1 MKQPFNSRSA
11 RPTGPISGTT
21 RKQLAARFLAAA
33 ENGDRATVDDML
45 RNFKGLVH
53 TTRKKDASGMT
64 VNTTALH
71 LAARNGHLGI
81 VQDLVQAQAKV
92 DAEDFLGQTPL
103 MEAAMFA
110 RGDVAKFLLD
120 RGADAN
126 HKASEGYTP
135 LMYAARN
142 AALETASHLLDHK
155 AKINDRSDA
164 RDTALHFAIHAEP
177 CPQPVIQF
185 LLDRGINA
193 QARNL
198 EGNTAEDEARDAG
211 KDAIADFIKNKS
223 AIALLTR
230 QRRDVA
236 TYKECFG
243 KLAAPFEHG
252 AGKPLHVPATA
263 HFKKKPKAGA
273 QP

>member
-21 RKQLAARFLAAA
+21 RKQLVARFLDAA
-33 ENGDRATVDDML
+33 ENGDRTTINDML

-53 TTRKKDASGMT
+53 AQRKKDAHGMRADS
-64 VNTTALH
+64 TALH

-81 VQDLVQAQAKV
+81 VQDLVQAHAKV
-92 DAEDFLGQTPL
+92 DAEDYLGQTPL

-110 RGDVAKFLLD
+110 RGDIAKFLLQK
-120 RGADAN
+120 GADAN

-142 AALETASHLLDHK
+142 AALDTASHLLDHK
-155 AKINDRSDA
+155 AKINARSEAMDS
-164 RDTALHFAIHAEP
+164 ALHFAIHAEP
-177 CPQPVIQF
+177 CPQPIIQF
-185 LLDRGINA
+185 LLDRGLNA
-193 QARNL
+193 HLRNL
-198 EGNTAEDEARDAG
+198 EGNTAEEEARSAG
-211 KDAIADFIKNKS
+211 KDTTADFIKNRA

-236 TYKECFG
+236 TYKECFS
-243 KLAAPFEHG
+243 KVAAPFQHG
-252 AGKPLHVPATA
+252 AGKPLHGPQTA

-273 QP
+273 VP

>member
-11 RPTGPISGTT
+11 RPTGPISGAT
-21 RKQLAARFLAAA
+21 RKQLVARFMDAA

-53 TTRKKDASGMT
+53 SVRRKDANGMIA
-64 VNTTALH
+64 NSTALH

-81 VQDLVQAQAKV
+81 VQDLVQAHAKI
-92 DAEDFLGQTPL
+92 DAEDFVGQTPL

-142 AALETASHLLDHK
+142 ASLDVAGHLLDHK
-155 AKINDRSDA
+155 AKINARSDA

-193 QARNL
+193 SARNL
-198 EGNTAEDEARDAG
+198 EGNTAEEAARDAG
-211 KDAIADFIKNKS
+211 KDATADFIKDKA

-230 QRRDVA
+230 QRREVA

-252 AGKPLHVPATA
+252 AGRPLHAPVTA

>member
-11 RPTGPISGTT
+11 KPTGPISGAT
-21 RKQLAARFLAAA
+21 RKQLVARFLAAA
-33 ENGDRATVDDML
+33 ENGDRVTVNDML
-45 RNFKGLVH
+45 RNFKGLAH
-53 TTRKKDASGMT
+53 AQRKKDAHGMLA
-64 VNTTALH
+64 NSTALH

-81 VQDLVQAQAKV
+81 VQDLVQANAKV
-92 DAEDFLGQTPL
+92 DAEDFVGQTPL

-110 RGDVAKFLLD
+110 RGDVAKFLLVK
-120 RGADAN
+120 GADAN
-126 HKASEGYTP
+126 HQASEGYTP

-142 AALETASHLLDHK
+142 AALDVAGHLLDHK
-155 AKINDRSDA
+155 AKINARSDA

-177 CPQPVIQF
+177 CPQPIIQF

-193 QARNL
+193 ASRNL
-198 EGNTAEDEARDAG
+198 EGNTAEEEAREAG
-211 KDAIADFIKNKS
+211 KAELADFIKSKA

-230 QRRDVA
+230 QRREVA

-252 AGKPLHVPATA
+252 AGKPLHAPTTA
-263 HFKKKPKAGA
+263 HFKKKPKPGA

>member
-11 RPTGPISGTT
+11 KSTGPISGTT
-21 RKQLAARFLAAA
+21 RKQLVARFMEAA

-53 TTRKKDASGMT
+53 STRKKDAHGMLA
-64 VNTTALH
+64 NSTALH

-81 VQDLVQAQAKV
+81 VQDLAHAHAKI
-92 DAEDFLGQTPL
+92 DAEDFVGQTPL

-110 RGDVAKFLLD
+110 RGDVAKFLLEK
-120 RGADAN
+120 GADAN

-142 AALETASHLLDHK
+142 AALDVASHLLDHK
-155 AKINDRSDA
+155 AKVNARSDA

-193 QARNL
+193 TLRNL
-198 EGNTAEDEARDAG
+198 EGNTAEEEARDAG
-211 KDAIADFIKNKS
+211 KDTTADFIKNKA

-243 KLAAPFEHG
+243 KLAAPFQHG
-252 AGKPLHVPATA
+252 AGKPLHGPTTA
-263 HFKKKPKAGA
+263 HFKKKPKTGA